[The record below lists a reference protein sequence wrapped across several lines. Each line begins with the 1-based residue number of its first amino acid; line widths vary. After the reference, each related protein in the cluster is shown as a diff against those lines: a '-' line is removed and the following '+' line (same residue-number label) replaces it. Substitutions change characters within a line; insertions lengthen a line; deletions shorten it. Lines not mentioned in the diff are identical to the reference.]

1 MVCGKVHHKD
11 CGVLEL
17 KVIQVSSSQHEN
29 FEDLLLS
36 SSSHLNGQLTSVG
49 QFLTKHAS
57 ILGREPYFGLYV
69 GERPMF
75 QSNQIAPFGKFG
87 CKKEFPSSWHV
98 PQRVPNST
106 SLLSPMLWQMLSS
119 FHLYSWVAKGEELY
133 ILQKKTFY
141 FGEPA

>member
-1 MVCGKVHHKD
+1 
-11 CGVLEL
+11 
-17 KVIQVSSSQHEN
+17 
-29 FEDLLLS
+29 
-36 SSSHLNGQLTSVG
+36 
-49 QFLTKHAS
+49 
-57 ILGREPYFGLYV
+57 
-69 GERPMF
+69 MF